1 MDDFELKITQGA
13 INTNLDTLKSELTEI
28 ADRYK
33 DLVIQEKDIILA
45 KSDLANLRKIR
56 KSVDERR
63 KEVKR
68 EWSKPY
74 EAFEKEVKEA
84 IAIIDKPIEQI
95 DEKLKEFEVQRKA
108 DKEQHVRELYEENIG
123 EYADYAPFSEIFDD
137 KWLNKS
143 TEDSSIVS
151 DISMVKTKVMAD
163 LDAIKALNSEF
174 ESEVIAE
181 YKKSRQLSLAIKRNS
196 DLVSAKQ
203 LAEKKAEEDAQAKID
218 AERKAR
224 EEAEQRAIEAEKK
237 VEDVHPLPFEGIGIF
252 TVRPKTNEEHEQL
265 KQFLELADI
274 QYSVVY

>member
-203 LAEKKAEEDAQAKID
+203 LAEKKADEEAQAKID

>member
-1 MDDFELKITQGA
+1 MEEFELQIKQGSITV
-13 INTNLDTLKSELTEI
+13 NLDNLKSELKEI
-28 ADRYK
+28 SDKYKNVIIKEDEVALAKK
-33 DLVIQEKDIILA
+33 DLA
-45 KSDLANLRKIR
+45 RLRKIR
-56 KSVDERR
+56 KSVDDRR
-63 KEVKR
+63 KEVKA
-68 EWSKPY
+68 EWERPFKD
-74 EAFEKEVKEA
+74 FEQEVKDA
-84 IAIIDKPIEQI
+84 LSIIDAPISEI
-95 DEKLKEFEVQRKA
+95 DGIVKEYESQAKA
-108 DKEQHVRELYEENIG
+108 EKEQHCRELYEENIG

-174 ESEVIAE
+174 ESEIIAE

-203 LAEKKAEEDAQAKID
+203 LAEKKADEEAQAKIE

-237 VEDVHPLPFEGIGIF
+237 VEEVHPLPFEGIGVF